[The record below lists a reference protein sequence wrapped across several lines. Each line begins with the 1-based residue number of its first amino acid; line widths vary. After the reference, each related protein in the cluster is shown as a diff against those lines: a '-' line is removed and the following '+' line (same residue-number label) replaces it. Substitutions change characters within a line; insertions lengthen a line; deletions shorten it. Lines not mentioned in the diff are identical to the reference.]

1 MKNGALF
8 YKADLHIHSYGVGSG
23 SFDVTDTSNTPEAIV
38 DTAFDKGLKV
48 ISVTDHNEILNSI
61 IAVNYSKDR
70 DILVVPG
77 IEISTTQGHLLL
89 YFETIEQLRAFYGFL
104 TFNQDK
110 SICNQG
116 IVECLNKAQQHNGI
130 GVLAHISLSSG
141 FEKTIRRYGPQME
154 EIFKCENLLGLEI
167 TCKDDSLLYTDYD
180 LSQEHKHLLDIWRT
194 NVGNKLHQD
203 IAKLMSSDSHELSK
217 LGNNAEGNNRLTRF
231 KMPSLTFRAFRLALL
246 SSESRVRLEDDIP
259 EQRPIIKNIKILGG
273 LLDGT
278 NIELS
283 PNLTCIIGSRGA
295 GKSTLLESIR
305 EGTGN
310 NGGSSIL
317 NSEVWPQTIQ
327 LEYVDEVGQVLSF
340 LKEKNSATENRTD
353 PINGITTIPI
363 ESYGQGVT
371 ASTLQHSED
380 NPQVIIN
387 FLDSFLPLNTLVQQD
402 KEYVD
407 AIRKNQSELKN
418 LRLNLIALPGTRKA
432 LENERKKLKI
442 LEQSKASEIVK
453 YHNAL
458 IKEREF
464 RNSLINELKNL
475 VNTYKNILDD
485 NSLFEKVAKMDDSSI
500 VVGKEY
506 FNTVKLLVDDFR
518 KLVYSKSAE
527 LNLSLNEKI
536 NSLNEQLKL
545 WKHNEAAIQ
554 AKIDAKKEEL
564 TNNGIPF
571 DLGKINQVTKDILD
585 FEKKLS
591 KLEDDQKA
599 IKELE
604 LQRKN
609 LIEERQN
616 NKKEIYRQRLSFVS
630 KINEHLKN
638 SVDDFSIS
646 VKYAKDVYS
655 PAFEISL
662 KEMMGWRTSQVPKAG
677 VIARSISV
685 YDFVD
690 AIKTRNKGV
699 LTSIQYNGS
708 SLLNNEEI
716 DNILFKLNDN
726 FAYEDLESLA
736 YDDLPQITVTKI
748 VETDNGQK
756 RTLTRKISQLSL
768 GQQQS
773 VLLGILML
781 SDSVKP
787 LLIDQPEDNLDSEF
801 IYKTIVSTL
810 RKIKEHR
817 QVIVVTHNPNIAV
830 LGDAELI
837 IPLKSTNNK
846 SMVISSGSI
855 DDKHTIDMCCQILEG
870 GESAFKQ
877 RQKIYGF

>member
-387 FLDSFLPLNTLVQQD
+387 FLDSFLSLNTLVQQD

-716 DNILFKLNDN
+716 DNVLFKLNDN

>member
-110 SICNQG
+110 TICNQG

-387 FLDSFLPLNTLVQQD
+387 FLDSFLSLNTLVQQD

-418 LRLNLIALPGTRKA
+418 LRLDLIALPGTRKA

>member
-130 GVLAHISLSSG
+130 GVLAHMSLSSG

-340 LKEKNSATENRTD
+340 LKEKNSTTENRTD

-387 FLDSFLPLNTLVQQD
+387 FLDSFLSLNTLVQQD

-846 SMVISSGSI
+846 STVISSGSI

>member
-130 GVLAHISLSSG
+130 GVLAHISLSYG

-217 LGNNAEGNNRLTRF
+217 LGNNAEENNRLTRF

-387 FLDSFLPLNTLVQQD
+387 FLDSFLSLNTLVQQD

-699 LTSIQYNGS
+699 LTSIQYNHYFGK
-708 SLLNNEEI
+708 N
-716 DNILFKLNDN
+716 
-726 FAYEDLESLA
+726 
-736 YDDLPQITVTKI
+736 LP
-748 VETDNGQK
+748 
-756 RTLTRKISQLSL
+756 
-768 GQQQS
+768 
-773 VLLGILML
+773 
-781 SDSVKP
+781 
-787 LLIDQPEDNLDSEF
+787 
-801 IYKTIVSTL
+801 Y
-810 RKIKEHR
+810 
-817 QVIVVTHNPNIAV
+817 
-830 LGDAELI
+830 
-837 IPLKSTNNK
+837 
-846 SMVISSGSI
+846 
-855 DDKHTIDMCCQILEG
+855 
-870 GESAFKQ
+870 
-877 RQKIYGF
+877 

>member
-387 FLDSFLPLNTLVQQD
+387 FLDSFLSLNTLVQQD

-646 VKYAKDVYS
+646 AKYAKDVYS

-870 GESAFKQ
+870 GESAFKE

>member
-387 FLDSFLPLNTLVQQD
+387 FLDSFLSLNTLVQQD

-646 VKYAKDVYS
+646 AKYAKDVYS

>member
-141 FEKTIRRYGPQME
+141 FEKTIRRYGSQME

-387 FLDSFLPLNTLVQQD
+387 FLDSFLSLNTLVQQD

>member
-387 FLDSFLPLNTLVQQD
+387 FLDSFLSLNTLVQQD

-599 IKELE
+599 VKELE

>member
-38 DTAFDKGLKV
+38 DTAFNKGLKV

-387 FLDSFLPLNTLVQQD
+387 FLDSFLSLNTLVQQD

-646 VKYAKDVYS
+646 AKYAKDVYS

>member
-23 SFDVTDTSNTPEAIV
+23 PFDVTDTSNTPEAIV

-387 FLDSFLPLNTLVQQD
+387 FLDSFLSLNTLVQQD

>member
-130 GVLAHISLSSG
+130 GVLAHISLSYG

-387 FLDSFLPLNTLVQQD
+387 FLDSFLSLNTLVQQD

-699 LTSIQYNGS
+699 LTSIQYNHYFGK
-708 SLLNNEEI
+708 N
-716 DNILFKLNDN
+716 
-726 FAYEDLESLA
+726 
-736 YDDLPQITVTKI
+736 LP
-748 VETDNGQK
+748 
-756 RTLTRKISQLSL
+756 
-768 GQQQS
+768 
-773 VLLGILML
+773 
-781 SDSVKP
+781 
-787 LLIDQPEDNLDSEF
+787 
-801 IYKTIVSTL
+801 Y
-810 RKIKEHR
+810 
-817 QVIVVTHNPNIAV
+817 
-830 LGDAELI
+830 
-837 IPLKSTNNK
+837 
-846 SMVISSGSI
+846 
-855 DDKHTIDMCCQILEG
+855 
-870 GESAFKQ
+870 
-877 RQKIYGF
+877 

>member
-340 LKEKNSATENRTD
+340 LKEKNSTTENRTD

-387 FLDSFLPLNTLVQQD
+387 FLDSFLSLNTLVQQD

-846 SMVISSGSI
+846 STVISSGSI

>member
-110 SICNQG
+110 TICNQG

-353 PINGITTIPI
+353 PIN
-363 ESYGQGVT
+363 
-371 ASTLQHSED
+371 
-380 NPQVIIN
+380 
-387 FLDSFLPLNTLVQQD
+387 
-402 KEYVD
+402 
-407 AIRKNQSELKN
+407 
-418 LRLNLIALPGTRKA
+418 
-432 LENERKKLKI
+432 
-442 LEQSKASEIVK
+442 
-453 YHNAL
+453 
-458 IKEREF
+458 
-464 RNSLINELKNL
+464 
-475 VNTYKNILDD
+475 
-485 NSLFEKVAKMDDSSI
+485 
-500 VVGKEY
+500 
-506 FNTVKLLVDDFR
+506 
-518 KLVYSKSAE
+518 
-527 LNLSLNEKI
+527 
-536 NSLNEQLKL
+536 
-545 WKHNEAAIQ
+545 
-554 AKIDAKKEEL
+554 
-564 TNNGIPF
+564 
-571 DLGKINQVTKDILD
+571 
-585 FEKKLS
+585 
-591 KLEDDQKA
+591 
-599 IKELE
+599 
-604 LQRKN
+604 
-609 LIEERQN
+609 
-616 NKKEIYRQRLSFVS
+616 
-630 KINEHLKN
+630 
-638 SVDDFSIS
+638 
-646 VKYAKDVYS
+646 
-655 PAFEISL
+655 
-662 KEMMGWRTSQVPKAG
+662 
-677 VIARSISV
+677 
-685 YDFVD
+685 
-690 AIKTRNKGV
+690 
-699 LTSIQYNGS
+699 
-708 SLLNNEEI
+708 
-716 DNILFKLNDN
+716 
-726 FAYEDLESLA
+726 
-736 YDDLPQITVTKI
+736 
-748 VETDNGQK
+748 
-756 RTLTRKISQLSL
+756 
-768 GQQQS
+768 
-773 VLLGILML
+773 
-781 SDSVKP
+781 
-787 LLIDQPEDNLDSEF
+787 
-801 IYKTIVSTL
+801 
-810 RKIKEHR
+810 
-817 QVIVVTHNPNIAV
+817 
-830 LGDAELI
+830 
-837 IPLKSTNNK
+837 
-846 SMVISSGSI
+846 
-855 DDKHTIDMCCQILEG
+855 
-870 GESAFKQ
+870 
-877 RQKIYGF
+877 

>member
-1 MKNGALF
+1 M
-8 YKADLHIHSYGVGSG
+8 
-23 SFDVTDTSNTPEAIV
+23 
-38 DTAFDKGLKV
+38 
-48 ISVTDHNEILNSI
+48 
-61 IAVNYSKDR
+61 
-70 DILVVPG
+70 
-77 IEISTTQGHLLL
+77 
-89 YFETIEQLRAFYGFL
+89 
-104 TFNQDK
+104 
-110 SICNQG
+110 
-116 IVECLNKAQQHNGI
+116 
-130 GVLAHISLSSG
+130 
-141 FEKTIRRYGPQME
+141 
-154 EIFKCENLLGLEI
+154 
-167 TCKDDSLLYTDYD
+167 
-180 LSQEHKHLLDIWRT
+180 
-194 NVGNKLHQD
+194 
-203 IAKLMSSDSHELSK
+203 
-217 LGNNAEGNNRLTRF
+217 
-231 KMPSLTFRAFRLALL
+231 
-246 SSESRVRLEDDIP
+246 
-259 EQRPIIKNIKILGG
+259 GG

-387 FLDSFLPLNTLVQQD
+387 FLDSFLSLKTLVQQD

-527 LNLSLNEKI
+527 LNISLNEKI

-609 LIEERQN
+609 LIEEHQN

>member
-1 MKNGALF
+1 
-8 YKADLHIHSYGVGSG
+8 
-23 SFDVTDTSNTPEAIV
+23 
-38 DTAFDKGLKV
+38 
-48 ISVTDHNEILNSI
+48 
-61 IAVNYSKDR
+61 
-70 DILVVPG
+70 
-77 IEISTTQGHLLL
+77 
-89 YFETIEQLRAFYGFL
+89 
-104 TFNQDK
+104 
-110 SICNQG
+110 
-116 IVECLNKAQQHNGI
+116 
-130 GVLAHISLSSG
+130 
-141 FEKTIRRYGPQME
+141 
-154 EIFKCENLLGLEI
+154 
-167 TCKDDSLLYTDYD
+167 
-180 LSQEHKHLLDIWRT
+180 
-194 NVGNKLHQD
+194 
-203 IAKLMSSDSHELSK
+203 
-217 LGNNAEGNNRLTRF
+217 
-231 KMPSLTFRAFRLALL
+231 
-246 SSESRVRLEDDIP
+246 
-259 EQRPIIKNIKILGG
+259 
-273 LLDGT
+273 
-278 NIELS
+278 
-283 PNLTCIIGSRGA
+283 
-295 GKSTLLESIR
+295 
-305 EGTGN
+305 
-310 NGGSSIL
+310 
-317 NSEVWPQTIQ
+317 
-327 LEYVDEVGQVLSF
+327 
-340 LKEKNSATENRTD
+340 
-353 PINGITTIPI
+353 
-363 ESYGQGVT
+363 
-371 ASTLQHSED
+371 
-380 NPQVIIN
+380 
-387 FLDSFLPLNTLVQQD
+387 
-402 KEYVD
+402 
-407 AIRKNQSELKN
+407 
-418 LRLNLIALPGTRKA
+418 
-432 LENERKKLKI
+432 
-442 LEQSKASEIVK
+442 
-453 YHNAL
+453 
-458 IKEREF
+458 
-464 RNSLINELKNL
+464 
-475 VNTYKNILDD
+475 
-485 NSLFEKVAKMDDSSI
+485 MDDSSI

-877 RQKIYGF
+877 RQKIYGFWPNVPFQREFNIFLYN

>member
-1 MKNGALF
+1 MF

-141 FEKTIRRYGPQME
+141 FEKTIRRYGSQME

-387 FLDSFLPLNTLVQQD
+387 FLDSFLSLNTLVQQD

>member
-340 LKEKNSATENRTD
+340 LKEKNSTTENRTD

-387 FLDSFLPLNTLVQQD
+387 FLDSFLSLNTLVQQD

-646 VKYAKDVYS
+646 AKYAKDVYS

>member
-110 SICNQG
+110 TICNQG

-387 FLDSFLPLNTLVQQD
+387 FLDSFLSLNTLVQQD

>member
-387 FLDSFLPLNTLVQQD
+387 FLDSFLSLNTLVQQD

-646 VKYAKDVYS
+646 VKYAKDV
-655 PAFEISL
+655 
-662 KEMMGWRTSQVPKAG
+662 
-677 VIARSISV
+677 
-685 YDFVD
+685 
-690 AIKTRNKGV
+690 
-699 LTSIQYNGS
+699 
-708 SLLNNEEI
+708 
-716 DNILFKLNDN
+716 
-726 FAYEDLESLA
+726 
-736 YDDLPQITVTKI
+736 
-748 VETDNGQK
+748 
-756 RTLTRKISQLSL
+756 
-768 GQQQS
+768 
-773 VLLGILML
+773 
-781 SDSVKP
+781 
-787 LLIDQPEDNLDSEF
+787 
-801 IYKTIVSTL
+801 
-810 RKIKEHR
+810 
-817 QVIVVTHNPNIAV
+817 
-830 LGDAELI
+830 
-837 IPLKSTNNK
+837 
-846 SMVISSGSI
+846 
-855 DDKHTIDMCCQILEG
+855 
-870 GESAFKQ
+870 
-877 RQKIYGF
+877 

>member
-387 FLDSFLPLNTLVQQD
+387 FLDSFLSLNTLVQQD

-662 KEMMGWRTSQVPKAG
+662 KEMMGWRTSQVQKAG

>member
-387 FLDSFLPLNTLVQQD
+387 FLDSFLSLNTLVQQD

-726 FAYEDLESLA
+726 LRASRVQSQTQFELCRGAAVNADVSPNLPWLDRSLRGAKVRHAAYLKLSFR
-736 YDDLPQITVTKI
+736 
-748 VETDNGQK
+748 NGF
-756 RTLTRKISQLSL
+756 L
-768 GQQQS
+768 
-773 VLLGILML
+773 
-781 SDSVKP
+781 
-787 LLIDQPEDNLDSEF
+787 
-801 IYKTIVSTL
+801 
-810 RKIKEHR
+810 
-817 QVIVVTHNPNIAV
+817 
-830 LGDAELI
+830 
-837 IPLKSTNNK
+837 
-846 SMVISSGSI
+846 
-855 DDKHTIDMCCQILEG
+855 
-870 GESAFKQ
+870 
-877 RQKIYGF
+877 